1 MTEPTA
7 DKALARSLHETI
19 TPAAVD
25 VFGKLRWRPT
35 ARQQLFHDSREDEVL
50 FGGSRGG
57 GKTACA
63 VMDGI
68 RLCAQYP
75 GLRALIIRRSFPQLK
90 NTVIAE
96 LAKRGYARK
105 LGARWN
111 GTDLELRFT
120 NGSLLKCGY
129 VDSLVDTAQ
138 YQGTEWQAIVIDEL
152 GLLVPEA
159 LPILRET
166 LRSSNPAVP
175 VIGIRATAN
184 PGGPSHTYVKTHF
197 VDATDDGRKVVTD
210 EQGLT
215 TRFIRASVRDNPH
228 IDRKYLRRLEGI
240 EDPAR
245 RKAMLDGDFSA
256 FAGQVFQ
263 EWSADRH
270 IIGPRKDV
278 HIPAEYRRFA
288 GIDYGFSAPWA
299 VLWAAVD
306 QDGRLWAYREMYERN
321 LSPAEQA
328 RRIIDA
334 ERKAKE
340 QYVLHFIDPSTQAK
354 VHATAPSVLEM
365 YHSEGLPALPADNE
379 RLSGWQTLHSYLAEG
394 PICQFHAA
402 LRERDEWRG
411 DTCPKFHVVEGT
423 CPNLVRTLPTLPYDP
438 VRVEDVDTKAE
449 DHIAD
454 AARYLCAGVGGGL
467 RPGMHT
473 PWTTGEEG
481 PRRLTVQELG
491 GPEPSQDRGGY
502 AMPNWNQGL
511 EGTGVTFGR
520 TDGSTPGA
528 TQKSPFS

>member
-1 MTEPTA
+1 MTEPGPTA
-7 DKALARSLHETI
+7 DRALARALHETI

-25 VFGKLRWRPT
+25 ALGKLRWKPT
-35 ARQQLFHDSREDEVL
+35 AKQLAFHNATEDEVL
-50 FGGSRGG
+50 FGGSRGS

-63 VMDGI
+63 VMEAI
-68 RLCAQYP
+68 RLCSCYP
-75 GLRALIIRRSFPQLK
+75 GLRVLVIRRSFPQLK

-96 LAKRGYARK
+96 LAKRGFARK

-120 NGSLLKCGY
+120 NGSMLKCGY

-270 IIGPRKDV
+270 IVGPRKDI
-278 HIPAEYRRFA
+278 HLPAEWRRFC
-288 GIDYGFSAPWA
+288 GIDYGFSAFWA
-299 VLWAAVD
+299 CLWACCD
-306 QDGRLWAYREMYERN
+306 RDGRLWAYREMYERN
-321 LSPAEQA
+321 LSPSEQA
-328 RRIIDA
+328 RRILAA
-334 ERKAKE
+334 EAKAGEK
-340 QYVLHFIDPSTQAK
+340 YVGHFIDPSTVAK

-365 YHSEGLPALPADNE
+365 YWAEGLPAIPADNE

-394 PICQFHAA
+394 PICPWHAA

-411 DTCPKFHVVEGT
+411 DTCPRFHVIEGT
-423 CPNLVRTLPTLPYDP
+423 CPNLVRTLPNLPYDP

-449 DHIAD
+449 DHIVD
-454 AARYLCAGVGGGL
+454 ATRYLAAGVGGGL
-467 RPGMHT
+467 RPGLHM
-473 PWTTGEEG
+473 PWATGEEG
-481 PRRLTVQELG
+481 PRRLSVQELG
-491 GPEPSQDRGGY
+491 GPDPLPLIGGKY
-502 AMPNWNQGL
+502 AGNMRQGL
-511 EGTGVTFGR
+511 EGLDFSR
-520 TDGSTPGA
+520 PDGSTPGA
-528 TQKSPFS
+528 TQKSPFQ

>member
-1 MTEPTA
+1 
-7 DKALARSLHETI
+7 
-19 TPAAVD
+19 
-25 VFGKLRWRPT
+25 
-35 ARQQLFHDSREDEVL
+35 
-50 FGGSRGG
+50 
-57 GKTACA
+57 
-63 VMDGI
+63 
-68 RLCAQYP
+68 
-75 GLRALIIRRSFPQLK
+75 
-90 NTVIAE
+90 VIAE
-96 LAKRGYARK
+96 LAKRGFGRR
-105 LGARWN
+105 LGCKWN
-111 GTDLELRFT
+111 GTELELRFT

-138 YQGTEWQAIVIDEL
+138 YQGTEWQAIIIDEL

-175 VIGIRATAN
+175 VVGIRATAN

-228 IDRKYLRRLEGI
+228 IDRKYVRRLEGI

-245 RKAMLDGDFSA
+245 RKAMLEGDFSA

-263 EWSADRH
+263 EWDPARH
-270 IIGPRKDV
+270 IVGPRKDV

-306 QDGRLWAYREMYERN
+306 QDGRMWAYREMYERN
-321 LSPAEQA
+321 LSPSEQA
-328 RRIIDA
+328 RRILDA
-334 ERKAKE
+334 ERKAGEK
-340 QYVLHFIDPSTQAK
+340 YVIHFIDPSTQAK
-354 VHATAPSVLEM
+354 IHAEAPSILEM
-365 YHSEGLPALPADNE
+365 YYAEGLPCIPADNE
-379 RLSGWQTLHSYLAEG
+379 RLAGWQTLHSYLSEG

-411 DTCPKFHVVEGT
+411 NTCPKFHVVEGT
-423 CPNLVRTLPTLPYDP
+423 CQNLCRTLPSLPYDP

-454 AARYLCAGVGGGL
+454 ATRYLCAGVSGGL
-467 RPGMHT
+467 RPGMHV

-481 PRRLTVQELG
+481 PRKLTVEEMG
-491 GPEPSQDRGGY
+491 GPTPLPLIAGRFAGDMR
-502 AMPNWNQGL
+502 QGL
-511 EGTGVTFGR
+511 EGTGVDFGR
-520 TDGSTPGA
+520 TDGSQPGA
-528 TQKSPFS
+528 TKKSPFAP

>member
-1 MTEPTA
+1 LEA
-7 DKALARSLHETI
+7 
-19 TPAAVD
+19 
-25 VFGKLRWRPT
+25 
-35 ARQQLFHDSREDEVL
+35 
-50 FGGSRGG
+50 
-57 GKTACA
+57 
-63 VMDGI
+63 I
-68 RLCAQYP
+68 RLCSCYP
-75 GLRALIIRRSFPQLK
+75 GLRCLIIRRSFPQLR

-96 LAKRGYARK
+96 LAKRGFGRR
-105 LGARWN
+105 LGCKWN
-111 GTDLELRFT
+111 GTELELRFT

-138 YQGTEWQAIVIDEL
+138 YQGTEWQAIIIDEL

-197 VDATDDGRKVVTD
+197 VDATDDGHKVVTD

-215 TRFIRASVRDNPH
+215 TRFIRASVHDNPH

-270 IIGPRKDV
+270 IVGPRKDV
-278 HIPAEYRRFA
+278 HIPAGYRRFC

-306 QDGRLWAYREMYERN
+306 QDGRMWAYREMYERN
-321 LSPAEQA
+321 LSPSEQA

-334 ERKAKE
+334 ERKAGE
-340 QYVLHFIDPSTQAK
+340 QYVTHWIDPSTQAK
-354 VHATAPSVLEM
+354 IHAEAPSILEM
-365 YHSEGLPALPADNE
+365 YYAEGLGCIPADNE
-379 RLSGWQTLHSYLAEG
+379 RLSGWQTVHSYLAEG
-394 PICQFHAA
+394 PICLFHAA
-402 LRERDEWRG
+402 LRERDLWRG
-411 DTCPKFHVVEGT
+411 ETCPKFHVVEGT
-423 CPNLVRTLPTLPYDP
+423 CPNLVRTLPNLPYDP
-438 VRVEDVDTKAE
+438 ARVEDVDSKSE

-454 AARYLCAGVGGGL
+454 ATRYLCAGVGGGL
-467 RPGMHT
+467 RPGMSV
-473 PWTTGEEG
+473 PWATAEEG
-481 PRRLTVQELG
+481 PRRLTVEEMG
-491 GPEPSQDRGGY
+491 GPTPLPLVAGKY
-502 AMPNWNQGL
+502 AGDMRQGL
-511 EGTGVTFGR
+511 DGLDFGR

-528 TQKSPFS
+528 TQKSPFAP

>member
-1 MTEPTA
+1 MTEPGPTA
-7 DKALARSLHETI
+7 DRALARALHETI

-25 VFGKLRWRPT
+25 ALGKLRWKPT
-35 ARQQLFHDSREDEVL
+35 AKQLAFHNATEDEVL
-50 FGGSRGG
+50 FGGSRGS

-63 VMDGI
+63 VMEAI
-68 RLCAQYP
+68 RLCSCYP
-75 GLRALIIRRSFPQLK
+75 GLPRPRHPPQLS
-90 NTVIAE
+90 TTEEHRHRRAPPSVASPASSE
-96 LAKRGYARK
+96 RC
-105 LGARWN
+105 WN

-120 NGSLLKCGY
+120 NGSMLKCGY

-270 IIGPRKDV
+270 IVGPRRTSTCQPNGAGSAGLIMASVPFGRVYGRAATGTDASGPTARCTSATCRLPSRRAR
-278 HIPAEYRRFA
+278 ILAAEAKA
-288 GIDYGFSAPWA
+288 G
-299 VLWAAVD
+299 
-306 QDGRLWAYREMYERN
+306 E
-321 LSPAEQA
+321 
-328 RRIIDA
+328 
-334 ERKAKE
+334 K
-340 QYVLHFIDPSTQAK
+340 YVGHFIDPSTVAK

-365 YHSEGLPALPADNE
+365 YWAEGLPAIPADNE

-394 PICQFHAA
+394 PICPWHAA
-402 LRERDEWRG
+402 LRHRDEWRG
-411 DTCPKFHVVEGT
+411 DTCPRVHAIEGT
-423 CPNLVRTLPTLPYDP
+423 CPISSERCRICPTT
-438 VRVEDVDTKAE
+438 RSESKT
-449 DHIAD
+449 
-454 AARYLCAGVGGGL
+454 
-467 RPGMHT
+467 
-473 PWTTGEEG
+473 
-481 PRRLTVQELG
+481 
-491 GPEPSQDRGGY
+491 
-502 AMPNWNQGL
+502 
-511 EGTGVTFGR
+511 
-520 TDGSTPGA
+520 STPRPKI
-528 TQKSPFS
+528 TS

>member
-1 MTEPTA
+1 MTEPNA
-7 DKALARSLHETI
+7 DRALAQALHLTI
-19 TPAAVD
+19 TPSDID

-35 ARQQLFHDSREDEVL
+35 VKQAEFHAATEDSVL

-57 GKTACA
+57 GKTAAA
-63 VMDGI
+63 VLEAI

-75 GLRALIIRRSFPQLK
+75 GIRCLVIRRSFPQLK
-90 NTVIAE
+90 NTIVAE
-96 LAKRGYARK
+96 LAKRGFGRK
-105 LGARWN
+105 LGCKWN

-138 YQGTEWQAIVIDEL
+138 YQGTEWQVIVIDEI

-159 LPILRET
+159 LPILKET

-215 TRFIRASVRDNPH
+215 TRFIRASVYENPH
-228 IDRKYLRRLEGI
+228 IDRKYLKRLEGI

-270 IIGPRKDV
+270 IVGPRKDV
-278 HIPAEYRRFA
+278 HIPAEWRRFA
-288 GIDYGFSAPWA
+288 GIDYGFAAPWA
-299 VLWAAVD
+299 VIWTAVD
-306 QDGRLWAYREMYERN
+306 QDGRMWAYREMYERN
-321 LSPAEQA
+321 LSPSEQA

-334 ERKAKE
+334 ERKAGE
-340 QYVLHFIDPSTQAK
+340 QYVIHFIDPSTQAK
-354 VHATAPSVLEM
+354 IHAEAPSILEM
-365 YHSEGLPALPADNE
+365 YYAEGLPCIPADNE
-379 RLSGWQTLHSYLAEG
+379 RLAGWQTLHSYLAEG

-423 CPNLVRTLPTLPYDP
+423 CPNLVRTLPNLPYDP
-438 VRVEDVDTKAE
+438 VRVEDVDSRSD
-449 DHIAD
+449 DHIGD
-454 AARYLCAGVGGGL
+454 ATRYLCAGVGGGL
-467 RPGMHT
+467 RPGMHV
-473 PWTTGEEG
+473 PWTTAEEG
-481 PRRLTVQELG
+481 PRRLSVVELG

-502 AMPNWNQGL
+502 VMPNWRQGL
-511 EGTGVTFGR
+511 EDSGVDFGR

-528 TQKSPFS
+528 TQKSPFA